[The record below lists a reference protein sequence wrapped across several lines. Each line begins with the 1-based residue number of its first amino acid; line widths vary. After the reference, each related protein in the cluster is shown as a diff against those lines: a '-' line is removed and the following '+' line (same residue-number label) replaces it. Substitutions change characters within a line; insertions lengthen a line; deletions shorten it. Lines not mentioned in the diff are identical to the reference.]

1 MVQAAELRVLGTLQS
16 ERLIVVTRQQQSSD
30 KSTRG
35 KRGGERQRGRESVRE
50 NETLTR
56 RMNEVRSPSS
66 REKRLEESAVEFH
79 VLGLGLLDLLDLLRP
94 KPSFRTPVARHSTTQ
109 VPSMHLHEPATTI
122 PPRTS
127 TFFHISTTRASSR
140 STGQLWD
147 KRKTEHLPLL
157 VLGPSHARILPI
169 CYKPSIS
176 DHPSGL
182 HEQRTRT
189 RLISP
194 ETHENIPL
202 SC

>member
-127 TFFHISTTRASSR
+127 TFFHISTRYWCFLPQYGPVVGQKKDGTSTASRTR
-140 STGQLWD
+140 
-147 KRKTEHLPLL
+147 
-157 VLGPSHARILPI
+157 
-169 CYKPSIS
+169 SIS
-176 DHPSGL
+176 RQDFTNL
-182 HEQRTRT
+182 LQT
-189 RLISP
+189 LY
-194 ETHENIPL
+194 L
-202 SC
+202 